1 MSVSHQL
8 FTVGSNAVAISNHSI
23 FGFSTSICI
32 QNTSSSVS
40 IYLGGS
46 SVSSTSFGFRL
57 DPGQTF
63 TADLS
68 GQDSVIWA
76 IAGNGLSAAIAVM
89 YLEQR

>member
-8 FTVGSNAVAISNHSI
+8 FQVDGNPVAITNHSI
-23 FGFSTSICI
+23 FGFGTSVCI
-32 QNTSSSVS
+32 QNTSGSAYV
-40 IYLGGS
+40 YLGGS
-46 SVSSTSFGFRL
+46 TVSPTSFGFRI

-63 TADLS
+63 TADLA

-76 IAGNGLSAAIAVM
+76 IAGNGSTAPVAVM